1 MKKILLVIAAIL
13 TSVNIFA
20 QDIPEPE
27 FIGEVIIYNS
37 AGQWRILPKERG
49 FMKTSASASA
59 YLFGVGKATARL
71 VLSGSYSEMQ
81 IPNNDTYGFIIKA
94 ENNNYDPSSIV
105 KLVQFEC
112 TNSERRSDLASAH
125 TLGDLESNLSTYVP
139 FRAKK
144 YGESSYHIVA
154 PLEVGEYGFIVDS
167 NDDVNRI
174 VATFSVYDAELN
186 KAYKKELEQQKK
198 KQAEKEAAQQAKIDE
213 KIEKKEARR
222 GKK

>member
-1 MKKILLVIAAIL
+1 MILIAAIVA
-13 TSVNIFA
+13 SVNIFA

-37 AGQWRILPKERG
+37 LGQWRRLPKERG

-59 YLFGVGKATARL
+59 YLFGVGRATSRL
-71 VLSGSYSEMQ
+71 VLSGEYSEMQ

-94 ENNNYDPSSIV
+94 ENNDYDPSSII
-105 KLVQFEC
+105 KLVKFEC
-112 TNSERRSDLASAH
+112 TNTERRTDLASAH
-125 TLGDLESNLSTYVP
+125 TWGELQSNLSTYVP

-154 PLEVGEYGFIVDS
+154 TMEVGEYGFIVDS
-167 NDDVNRI
+167 KDDVNKI

-186 KAYKKELEQQKK
+186 NAYKRELEQERNRQL
-198 KQAEKEAAQQAKIDE
+198 EKEAIKQAKIEE
-213 KIEKKEARR
+213 KIQKKEARR
-222 GKK
+222 TK